1 MSAASKVILIFGAGP
16 RVGAGIADAFASNG
30 YKIALASRTPN
41 AQTDGLHRIH
51 IPCDLSDPASVPGA
65 FSKTRELLGVPS
77 VVVYNAYGG
86 NPTDYRDP
94 LALPV
99 DVFARNLTINTT
111 SVYAAAQQA
120 RECFA
125 ELPSSAARAFI
136 YTGNSLNER
145 ICAPLMDLGVGKTAT
160 AHLIEYLAEAYA
172 LRGFKFY
179 YADQRKADGS
189 PMWAGLDAEAHGKFY
204 LELAEGEQS
213 QGQWQ
218 QTFVKGGGV

>member
-1 MSAASKVILIFGAGP
+1 MSAASKVILIFGAGL

-172 LRGFKFY
+172 LRGFNAK
-179 YADQRKADGS
+179 RMVP

-218 QTFVKGGGV
+218 QTFVKGVGYKKF